1 MSIFDKEN
9 LASHRE
15 DQQVQFEVN
24 GIQLKFHTTWGIFSP
39 KQIDEG
45 TRLLLKHLDVKED
58 EKALDLGCGYGPIG
72 IAIAKQANNGEVIMI
87 DRDFISVEYCQKN
100 IQLNH
105 LTNATTQLSNG
116 FQHIP
121 KDKKFSLI
129 VSNLPAKVGNEM
141 MSLFLHDAWQHLEP
155 GGRLVV
161 VHIGGLK
168 NFIKRGFKEVF
179 GNYSKVKQGKIYTV
193 AETRRP

>member
-9 LASHRE
+9 LANYRK
-15 DQQVQFEVN
+15 DQQVQFELN
-24 GIQLKFHTTWGIFSP
+24 DIQLKFHTTWGIFSP

-45 TRLLLKHLDVKED
+45 TRLLLKHLDVRED

-72 IAIAKQANNGEVIMI
+72 IAIAKQASKGEVFMI

-105 LTNATTQLSNG
+105 LTNATAQLSNG

-141 MSLFLHDAWQHLEP
+141 MSLFLHDAWHHLEP
-155 GGRLVV
+155 DGRLVV